1 MKKNNQLR
9 HRFSRLAIVAILFA
23 FGLVQKSWAE
33 IYSKS
38 GNHLTII
45 DGGFGEDSFNN
56 CDWTE
61 DIKSISIAP
70 TVTQLP
76 EFALHRFVNVEEI
89 VIADSDIPLLLRTGS
104 LSNHAKKISINRPIE
119 APENHFLSFVYP
131 NSYTASYRLEELA
144 WNEKVTSIPDYAFA
158 YCDNLKKI
166 PDINQNITFIGR
178 NAFSNCG
185 FTSVTINSQAVAAQ
199 DNLWSIFSGVT
210 VIYFGDNVHRIG
222 VKALGGLKNLNVIS
236 IADNTVE
243 PAASAVLNSQNNLQ
257 ITVRDNTKTFNDWL
271 NSYPQSE
278 RDTLTTLIV
287 PSFVASASDYISLN
301 NNLSDKFPAVK
312 NVYFGALCTQI
323 CAELFQGSNT
333 LESIN
338 LGDKITTI
346 GAEAFWDCPSL
357 TTVYQKRVNSLPFV
371 TSIGNLAFKN
381 TNLSEIYLSTN
392 LTTIGNSLF
401 ESCRNLQT
409 VKVWGED
416 EKPNSRVSSIE
427 TNAFKGCS
435 SLTDVEAFTTTTSLI
450 SIGSNAFEG
459 CSSLPKFTIPSSVTT
474 LGSSA
479 FSGCNNLYLY
489 IRSNAVA
496 SAASPT
502 GAYTGVP
509 HIYIEGDVQYLGA
522 NALSSASS
530 LQTLTIG
537 KSVQQ
542 IQGAIGTSPVDLY
555 IKSNS
560 VSAQGYLSSFLTSG
574 KLKYLHLSSK
584 IQNIG
589 EEAFLDCGTLEK
601 VTFEGNKNIATIRAK
616 AFKGCHHLKEI
627 NMTGAYDLTHIY
639 DEAFSGCTM
648 LERVQIS
655 EDCNLEY
662 IGEDAYYGCTKLTS
676 FTVTPKVE
684 TIDINAFR
692 GATNIT
698 EVKFLSNAQLNSIKN
713 GNTVSQNPFFRSI
726 EKATIGADITSVG
739 YHAFWKC
746 ENLNEVTFLGNG
758 PTAIGKE
765 AFSKTII
772 SEIALPEITTMGDN
786 AFKDCNILRTVTLDG
801 NVENWPTSAS
811 AGAFVGCTSLN
822 TLYVNDNTLASTN
835 RTSTTSLPTLM
846 GVNFLNIY
854 FGKHVRTIGDYA
866 FNGNSAQK
874 DLLIPYTVTKIGN
887 HAFSSLETVTF
898 EENITGLEIELDHL
912 AFGDRV
918 TRMNLNRQFTYN
930 PSEAYASKGLFGD
943 NSELTEVYFFRRE
956 FVIPDNTFRNCHNL
970 KIIGFS
976 NNANLKTVGN
986 GAFANCNSLFLDPI
1000 DMTKVRYIGSEA
1012 FVNCLGEGK
1021 SLSFSS
1027 DMSSIKDRAFKGCH
1041 FAGTLEIPSN
1051 ITNVGEEALVG
1062 NDFTTVNIAVAD
1074 EALTIASDALDKNSI
1089 SNFSCNRQIKTSA
1102 LLQGSTSLTKVTLGG
1117 KITEIPEYGFS
1128 GCSKLSDFSFQ
1139 EATKLSKIGQFAFED
1154 CGALKGK
1161 LTIPASVTE
1170 IGQYAYDGTSY
1181 TSISLPTGSKEIALK
1196 EYCFGT
1202 PSKSKC
1208 VSFDCNRPLVND
1220 DDANFGLFENHQALR
1235 NIYLGPKVESLM
1247 NSMFLG
1253 CTNVTGTLSIQPI
1266 PSVSFYD
1273 YLGCGFTDVTI
1284 NDPSVFEEEY
1294 SASRSVGNTFLPKV
1308 ERLIFG
1314 SNVTEI
1320 PDFAFCGS
1328 QELRYVMIP
1337 TSVKSIGEHAFDN
1350 CPKLESFINLSEA
1363 ETDEYHRW
1371 LTQYLEYDYL
1381 YGTYTANADITEL
1394 YIPSDEIANHGYSL
1408 GNGLSKYFPN
1418 LQKVTFGEDVT
1429 TIGSYIFSD
1438 CSRLNEVILPEGLV
1452 SINDYAFRNATS
1464 LNEVTIPSTVEGIYR
1479 AFMGC
1484 DVKLIVKSEKLLD
1497 GTNVNINLTG
1507 VTGIELTEGITKI
1520 GEGVLGKITNLHTL
1534 SIPSTL
1540 TTVDLTYFTNCG
1552 KVTDLTV
1559 NNEAMLSANYT
1570 RVTNVGKTFT
1580 GLKNLIIGSD
1590 ATSLGNYA
1598 FAATSNLKNVEI
1610 LNGLQTIGEKAFETS
1625 AIESIIIPESVTT
1638 ISDYA
1643 FYSTKYLRNITL
1655 PNNLTLL
1662 STYAFS
1668 TSAIEEIVIPEG
1680 IKTIESGTF
1689 KNCTSLRNVVLPTTL
1704 KSIGTQS
1711 FQGCTA
1717 LESITIPGNVSE
1729 IYKDA
1734 FAGCGNTLKTIKV
1747 ERTTPIN
1754 LVDNSISP
1762 FYGWPTDADGKYS
1775 ATLIVP
1781 ANCSAAYQANGVW
1794 GRFNIIEEGVIHL
1807 VDGQPYTN
1815 QEEMDCR
1822 EITYT
1827 RTFSSTQA
1835 GTWQALYVPF
1845 DITVT
1850 EKLLQDF
1857 EFAELYMISYKDANN
1872 NGEIEN
1878 DEPLVMLLMKLS
1890 EGRIL
1895 CANTPYFIKARTAGS
1910 KTIEVES
1917 ASLKP
1922 AKNGTVYS
1930 CTTKHEYT
1938 LTGINE
1944 PTPIIGKYAMTNKGQ
1959 FAYCSKAETKLGAN
1973 RWYLEIN
1980 SLNGI
1985 EDEIVAEARPI
1996 MLWVDGEDDPTGIVD
2011 LMESSSDNGIYNLNG
2026 QKVSAD
2032 RLHRGIYIKN
2042 GKKIL
2047 MK

>member
-1 MKKNNQLR
+1 MKKANQLR

-33 IYSKS
+33 IYSKN
-38 GNHLTII
+38 GKHLTII

-61 DIKSISIAP
+61 EITSISIAP

-89 VIADSDIPLLLRTGS
+89 VIADSDNPLLLRKGS

-119 APENHFLSFVYP
+119 APENNSFSFVYP
-131 NSYTASYRLEELA
+131 YSYPASYRLEELA
-144 WNEKVTSIPDYAFA
+144 WNEKVTSIPNNAFA

-178 NAFSNCG
+178 NAFMNCG

-199 DNLWSIFSGVT
+199 DNLWRIFSGVT

-222 VKALGGLKNLNVIS
+222 VKALGGLYNLDVIS

-257 ITVRDNTKTFNDWL
+257 IIVRDKTKTFNDWL

-287 PSFVASASDYISLN
+287 PSFVASASNYISFN

-323 CAELFQGSNT
+323 GADLFQGSNT

-357 TTVYQKRVNSLPFV
+357 TTVFQKRVNSLPFV

-409 VKVWGED
+409 VKVWGYD

-537 KSVQQ
+537 ESVQR

-574 KLKYLHLSSK
+574 KLKYLHLSSE

-589 EEAFLDCGTLEK
+589 EGAFLDCGTLEK
-601 VTFEGNKNIATIRAK
+601 VTFEGNKNIATIGAK

-639 DEAFSGCTM
+639 KAAFSGCTM

-692 GATNIT
+692 DATNIT

-713 GNTVSQNPFFRSI
+713 GNTVSLNPFFRSI

-786 AFKDCNILRTVTLDG
+786 AFKDCNILTTVTLDG

-854 FGKHVRTIGDYA
+854 FGQHVRTIGDYA
-866 FNGNSAQK
+866 FSGNSAQK
-874 DLLIPYTVTKIGN
+874 DLLIPFTVTKIGN

-898 EENITGLEIELDHL
+898 EENISGIEIELDHL

-1012 FVNCLGEGK
+1012 FMNCLGEGK

-1181 TSISLPTGSKEIALK
+1181 TSISLPTGSNQIALK

-1235 NIYLGPKVESLM
+1235 NIYLGPEVKSLM

-1253 CTNVTGTLSIQPI
+1253 CTNVTGTLSIQSTPD
-1266 PSVSFYD
+1266 VSFYD

-1394 YIPSDEIANHGYSL
+1394 HIPSDEIANHGYSL

-1438 CSRLNEVILPEGLV
+1438 CSSLNEVILPEGLV

-1479 AFMGC
+1479 AFMYC

-1497 GTNVNINLTG
+1497 GTNVNINLAG

-1559 NNEAMLSANYT
+1559 NNEAMLSATTYNMQ
-1570 RVTNVGKTFT
+1570 TNVGKTFT

-1590 ATSLGNYA
+1590 ATSLGSYA
-1598 FAATSNLKNVEI
+1598 FAGTSNLKNVEI
-1610 LNGLQTIGEKAFETS
+1610 LNGLQTIGAKAFTNS

-1638 ISDYA
+1638 ISDNA
-1643 FYSTKYLRNITL
+1643 FNSTKYLRNITL

-1662 STYAFS
+1662 STYAFY

-1729 IYKDA
+1729 IYKEA

-1794 GRFNIIEEGVIHL
+1794 GKFNIIEEGVIHL

-1815 QEEMDCR
+1815 LEEMDCR
-1822 EITYT
+1822 EITYSRNFKNT
-1827 RTFSSTQA
+1827 V
-1835 GTWQALYVPF
+1835 WQCLYVPF
-1845 DITVT
+1845 ELNYNDWKNEFKVAYINNVRQYDDNEDGVVDRFTLDVIYVKDGT
-1850 EKLLQDF
+1850 LL
-1857 EFAELYMISYKDANN
+1857 
-1872 NGEIEN
+1872 
-1878 DEPLVMLLMKLS
+1878 P
-1890 EGRIL
+1890 
-1895 CANTPYFIKARTAGS
+1895 NTPYLIKANQKVDKTFVLNDVTLYPAETEILTCSSTTAFFNFHGTYEPIS
-1910 KTIEVES
+1910 GADLQNNCHTPGTDGLVRPNTTTT
-1917 ASLKP
+1917 LKP
-1922 AKNGTVYS
+1922 Y
-1930 CTTKHEYT
+1930 
-1938 LTGINE
+1938 
-1944 PTPIIGKYAMTNKGQ
+1944 
-1959 FAYCSKAETKLGAN
+1959 
-1973 RWYLEIN
+1973 RWYMQTVSRDGMVTIN
-1980 SLNGI
+1980 TPEQI
-1985 EDEIVAEARPI
+1985 RIRVFEDEEDTDPI
-1996 MLWVDGEDDPTGIVD
+1996 EEITVDPNFEPV
-2011 LMESSSDNGIYNLNG
+2011 YNLNG
-2026 QKVSAD
+2026 VRIGTPNNNQIIV
-2032 RLHRGIYIKN
+2032 KN
-2042 GKKIL
+2042 HKTIIL
-2047 MK
+2047 KQ